1 MKLYKYTILD
11 NTEPGSMY
19 TLQVCFYV
27 CLPFNFKSIPS
38 DNIDKIYIYLSFSG
52 KLMEVYS
59 TRENHF
65 TEGNQDRF
73 GETASQV

>member
-11 NTEPGSMY
+11 HTEPGCMY

-38 DNIDKIYIYLSFSG
+38 DIIDKYL
-52 KLMEVYS
+52 
-59 TRENHF
+59 F
-65 TEGNQDRF
+65 TYPFQG
-73 GETASQV
+73 S